1 MQVDLKELVR
11 AAAKAKGITGVMALV
26 KHSKMDYRK
35 VIRVWNGDKGC
46 KLSQAED
53 VLNSLG
59 YKLKAVPQN
68 D

>member
-1 MQVDLKELVR
+1 MKADLKGLVR
-11 AAAKAKGITGVMALV
+11 YAAKKRGITGVMALV
-26 KHSKMDYRK
+26 EHCGMDYRK
-35 VIRVWNGDKGC
+35 VVRVWNGDKGC

-53 VLNSLG
+53 ILNSLG